1 MKQITLPLEIT
12 SDPRPIVYLENFFG
26 IDALLDTGANIP
38 VWVDEERLLQ
48 EIGGVKIRENFI
60 FSGFGGSTQGSLY
73 RIPAFTAGEL
83 TFPHLPVAVAKMEA
97 PFHMILSATMFS
109 RLRYEIDDFDHKL
122 NITLPLGESP
132 IRNIA
137 IRDDNG
143 RIRIVLAN

>member
-1 MKQITLPLEIT
+1 MKQITLPLEI
-12 SDPRPIVYLENFFG
+12 SRDSRPIARLEKFFG
-26 IDALLDTGANIP
+26 IKALLDTGATIP
-38 VWVDEERLLQ
+38 VWVREEKLLQ
-48 EIGGVKIRENFI
+48 AVGGIKISEKFT
-60 FSGFGGSTQGSLY
+60 FSGFGGSTQGTLY
-73 RIPAFTAGEL
+73 RIPTFTVGDL
-83 TFPHLPVAVAKMEA
+83 TFPHLPVVAAKMNA